1 MLQSGKVEYLLF
13 EFSAKSLKILFQPIV
28 IWIGGFEGWVK
39 LKIPSE
45 IYPPLMAIVNCDK
58 TWRSQG
64 EKTKQ
69 TLNFKKSILP

>member
-28 IWIGGFEGWVK
+28 IWIGVFVDEAK

-45 IYPPLMAIVNCDK
+45 VFPPLMAIVNYDK
-58 TWRSQG
+58 T
-64 EKTKQ
+64 
-69 TLNFKKSILP
+69 